1 MKKED
6 KDSIWTVIY
15 MTFKSIIEFYR
26 NLYKDYKEER
36 DKINDD
42 ISRKKT

>member
-6 KDSIWTVIY
+6 KNSIRTVIY
-15 MTFKSIIEFYR
+15 MTIKGIVEFYR

>member
-6 KDSIWTVIY
+6 KNSIWAVIY
-15 MTFKSIIEFYR
+15 MTIKGIIEFYR

-36 DKINDD
+36 ENGDKNQ
-42 ISRKKT
+42 K